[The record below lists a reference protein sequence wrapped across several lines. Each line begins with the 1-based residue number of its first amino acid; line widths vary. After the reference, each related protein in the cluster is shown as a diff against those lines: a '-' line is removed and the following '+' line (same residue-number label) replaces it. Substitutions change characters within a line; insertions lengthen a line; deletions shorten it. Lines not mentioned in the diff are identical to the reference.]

1 MKVKL
6 LNDGG
11 YGFMG
16 EVRFPVIVS
25 GRYCNYDGNILI
37 EVAGSELISLTGN
50 SNKEDP
56 FNPDCEYA
64 FYVGIECE
72 VINEQIS

>member
-6 LNDGG
+6 LNDGD
-11 YGFMG
+11 YGDM
-16 EVRFPVIVS
+16 ENVSFPVIVS
-25 GRYCNYDGNILI
+25 GRYYDMGNELI
-37 EVAGSELISLTGN
+37 MVTGSELIRLAGN
-50 SNKEDP
+50 HNKEDP
-56 FNPDCEYA
+56 FDPDYEYA